1 MKMNLSIADKKKT
14 EYPCK
19 GISGLSLNTG
29 QALLGLMVK
38 SVKFF

>member
-1 MKMNLSIADKKKT
+1 MKMNLNIADKRKT

-19 GISGLSLNTG
+19 GFSGLSQNACKVLV
-29 QALLGLMVK
+29 GLMVK